1 MGPPNLHRSI
11 KRKETAGVL
20 GEGEEGDPGFVA
32 ENQLPHFGNHSF
44 PEVSLPF
51 RPAQTDNLPPLHGL
65 FALSEPLTGL
75 CETSQTPQSL
85 LRS

>member
-1 MGPPNLHRSI
+1 M
-11 KRKETAGVL
+11 L

-65 FALSEPLTGL
+65 SALSEPLTGL
-75 CETSQTPQSL
+75 
-85 LRS
+85 